1 MTLIAGFSINKQPFL
16 IGDLLISGPE
26 QLDLRPSLPTVGDTQ
41 LVFPKGSGFTIT
53 GLSQKVNVL
62 NDNLMIAWAGRSY
75 IAKSILRDL
84 NTRLAAEPF
93 TIEGIKDYFESF
105 RTSENKNEVQ
115 FAGTF
120 LENTKAFSFA
130 IGCEVVADAS
140 FGDVCIG
147 GSGTEDA
154 KSFLRNFEPP
164 QLLDGTNPASLL
176 EGISRSLMMTAH
188 FLQLELMSHS
198 SLLQFYGAGYE
209 IASLVDGRLA
219 KIGDMTY
226 LFWHVDAT
234 GNSVHLSYPYH
245 VCRYAYRNGVLAI
258 RSARLRFDNSNGILT
273 SDEGVYLVEPAFRQI
288 TDEDINAIRTNP
300 PNMNSRFLVNLFLIQ
315 FRDGPLQWF
324 NRIDYRPTPTSHIVF
339 EDLPQGLQI
348 AIERRYIERLGA
360 IIRTRIQSTQQVP

>member
-26 QLDLRPSLPTVGDTQ
+26 QPGLRPSLPTVGDSQ
-41 LVFPKGSGFTIT
+41 MVFPEGAGFTIT

-62 NDNLMIAWAGRSY
+62 NDHLMIAWAGRSY

-84 NTRLAAEPF
+84 KTRIAAEPF
-93 TIEGIKDYFESF
+93 TIETIKDYFESF

-120 LENTKAFSFA
+120 MENTKAFSFA
-130 IGCEVVADAS
+130 VGCEVVANAT

-147 GSGTEDA
+147 GSGTDDA

-164 QLLDGTNPASLL
+164 QLLDGANPSPLL

-188 FLQLELMSHS
+188 LLQLELMSYS

-209 IASLVDGRLA
+209 IASLIDGRLA
-219 KIGDMTY
+219 KIGDVTY
-226 LFWHVDAT
+226 LFWHADVS
-234 GNSVHLSYPYH
+234 GNSIQLSYPYH

-258 RSARLRFDNSNGILT
+258 RSARLRFDNSDGILA
-273 SDEGVYLVEPAFRQI
+273 SDQGVYLVEPAFR
-288 TDEDINAIRTNP
+288 AISEIGRA
-300 PNMNSRFLVNLFLIQ
+300 SC
-315 FRDGPLQWF
+315 
-324 NRIDYRPTPTSHIVF
+324 
-339 EDLPQGLQI
+339 
-348 AIERRYIERLGA
+348 
-360 IIRTRIQSTQQVP
+360 